1 MHKIYSL
8 LLTAALFCVH
18 ANAQTVLLD
27 EGFETGSTT
36 TVTTRVAAGDGWT
49 TVNGYS
55 GSNAKYNW
63 HNYYSKSTGTDGSGY
78 ANQPTIT
85 GDCVACVD
93 GDSGEGKGPRSLISM
108 ITIS

>member
-55 GSNAKYNW
+55 GSNAKYN
-63 HNYYSKSTGTDGSGY
+63 
-78 ANQPTIT
+78 
-85 GDCVACVD
+85 
-93 GDSGEGKGPRSLISM
+93 
-108 ITIS
+108 